1 MPSPDPGDGSLY
13 LRCILCEAV
22 IRFRQGGDQR
32 FRDHMRNEHE
42 VSSGHMGFLFAM
54 HFGDPGDRAAWRDA
68 MKPRMDRFR
77 DRTAQERVSS
87 LFRPNYNA
95 RPSPVFSPTTTP
107 NLQPSLPAGQP
118 PPPGH
123 PTNVAVGGEYRG
135 QSKDTRSI
143 TERFLGLSRTSRVP
157 IPGGAYEWWTM
168 NENRPTNTMT
178 QPQEQ
183 PSAPD
188 GPLA

>member
-1 MPSPDPGDGSLY
+1 MDEFGTAIVRRPTDTVTKRSTGTRPGSLY

-77 DRTAQERVSS
+77 DRTAQERISS
-87 LFRPNYNA
+87 LFRPTQPNFHTGYDIETPIISA
-95 RPSPVFSPTTTP
+95 RWSTTTP
-107 NLQPSLPAGQP
+107 RPSYKCG
-118 PPPGH
+118 
-123 PTNVAVGGEYRG
+123 RG
-135 QSKDTRSI
+135 R
-143 TERFLGLSRTSRVP
+143 
-157 IPGGAYEWWTM
+157 
-168 NENRPTNTMT
+168 
-178 QPQEQ
+178 
-183 PSAPD
+183 
-188 GPLA
+188 